1 MADAATAYALG
12 FALILVGVAI
22 ITAATILIAA
32 KDKKVKTKTAGVIMI
47 GPLPIVFGSDKKT
60 VKTLLQLSI
69 ILTMTVIAA
78 LLIYY
83 FLFR

>member
-1 MADAATAYALG
+1 MADVATAYILG
-12 FALILVGVAI
+12 FAIILVGVAI
-22 ITAATILIAA
+22 ITAAIILVAA
-32 KDKKVKTKTAGVIMI
+32 KGKKVKTKVVGVILI

-69 ILTMTVIAA
+69 ILTTIVISA